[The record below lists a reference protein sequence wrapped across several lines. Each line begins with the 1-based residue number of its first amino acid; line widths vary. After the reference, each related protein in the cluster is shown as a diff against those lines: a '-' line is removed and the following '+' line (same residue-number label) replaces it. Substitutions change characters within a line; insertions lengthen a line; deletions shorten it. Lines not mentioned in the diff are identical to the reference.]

1 MTEIISFLVG
11 FLAGLTFSIIVYVL
25 LKENSMAK
33 IFIDY
38 TRAIECEEETFGYMC
53 YKCGKCG
60 RKFNDYGI
68 MVDDGGTTPDEG
80 EEYDLE

>member
-25 LKENSMAK
+25 LKENNMEK

-38 TRAIECEEETFGYMC
+38 TRAIECE
-53 YKCGKCG
+53 
-60 RKFNDYGI
+60 
-68 MVDDGGTTPDEG
+68 
-80 EEYDLE
+80 